1 MIKCAARDAFAALD
15 RKNEDINMCGI
26 IGFIGHDALSRI
38 LNGLEL
44 LEYRGYDSA
53 GLAVRGEA
61 ETVPEIHK
69 CQGRVKDLREISP
82 KEDHFT
88 CGIGHTRW
96 ATHGGVSDTNAHP
109 HRVGNV
115 TLVHNGIVENYKEL
129 SEEYEVEDELVSETD
144 TEVVAALLNTFY
156 KGDPNEAIRRTVK
169 KLKGTYALVVMFDD
183 IPDTIYAVRNVSPI
197 VVAKKDDLTILASD
211 PAALYQY
218 SKEFF
223 VLDEAC
229 ILKAEKGAVSVVD
242 FNGNEVE
249 PKMQVVDW
257 DASNTGKQGYPFYM
271 EKEINEQ
278 PEALKKILSTYVIDN
293 DIELGYDGAVDKALT
308 AFNRVC
314 IVACGTALH
323 AGMMGANLF
332 KKWLGIPVEV
342 EMASEFIYSD
352 TVLDKDTLFIAVS
365 QSGETID
372 TMEALKKAKNE
383 GACCLAILNVR
394 GSSISR
400 TADYTLYTDAG
411 PEIAVASTKAY
422 TTQMMI
428 FYLLTLRCASL
439 RGKITGEYLEHA
451 LENLRRV
458 PDAISQVI
466 AMKSEIR
473 RQAKEVIMASDLF
486 MIGRGMDYQV
496 LLEGALKL
504 KEISYIHSE
513 AYAAGELKHGP
524 IALITEG
531 TPVIAAATQTKLISK
546 ELSNV
551 KEIKARGAN
560 VVLLTKEELKDDFAQ
575 SGEYHVIGL
584 PNLDDEYMPFP
595 EIAALQLYS
604 YYVSA
609 DKGLD
614 VDKPRNLAKV
624 VTVE

>member
-1 MIKCAARDAFAALD
+1 
-15 RKNEDINMCGI
+15 MCGI
-26 IGFIGHDALSRI
+26 IGFIGNDALNGI

-53 GLAVRGEA
+53 GFAIRRAGESL
-61 ETVPEIHK
+61 PEIHK

-82 KEDHFT
+82 KTGDYT

-109 HRVGNV
+109 HRVGKV

-129 SEEYEVEDELVSETD
+129 SEEYEVEDQLVSETD
-144 TEVVAALLNTFY
+144 TEVVAALLNKFY

-183 IPDTIYAVRNVSPI
+183 IPDTIYATRNVSPI
-197 VVAKKDDLTILASD
+197 VVAKNEELTILASD
-211 PAALYQY
+211 PAALYEY

-223 VLDEAC
+223 VLDEKC
-229 ILKAEKGAVSVVD
+229 ILKATKAQVSVVD
-242 FNGNEVE
+242 FNGQEVQ

-257 DASNTGKQGYPFYM
+257 DAGNTGKQGYAYYM

-278 PEALKKILSTYVIDN
+278 PEALKRILTNYLVDGSID
-293 DIELGYDGAVDKALT
+293 LGYEGAVDKMLT
-308 AFNRVC
+308 SFNRVC

-323 AGMMGANLF
+323 AGMMGAHLF
-332 KKWLGIPVEV
+332 RKWLGIPVET

-352 TVLDKDTLFIAVS
+352 TVLDRDTLFIAVS

-372 TMEALKKAKNE
+372 TMEALKKAKKE
-383 GACCLAILNVR
+383 GAACLAVLNVR

-400 TADYTLYTDAG
+400 IADYTLYTDAG

-422 TTQMMI
+422 TTQLMI
-428 FYLLTLRCASL
+428 FYLLVLRCASL
-439 RGKITGEYLEHA
+439 RGRMTEADLEHA

-458 PDAISQVI
+458 PDAITQVI
-466 AMKSEIR
+466 AIKDDIH

-486 MIGRGMDYQV
+486 MIGRGMDYLV

-524 IALITEG
+524 IALITDG

-560 VVLLTKEELKDDFAQ
+560 VVLLTKEELKADFAQ
-575 SGEYHVIGL
+575 SDEYHVIGL
-584 PNLDDEYMPFP
+584 PNLDDEYMSFP
-595 EIAALQLYS
+595 EIVALQLYS

>member
-1 MIKCAARDAFAALD
+1 
-15 RKNEDINMCGI
+15 MCGI
-26 IGFIGHDALSRI
+26 IGFIGNDALNGI

-53 GLAVRGEA
+53 GFAIRRAGESL
-61 ETVPEIHK
+61 PEIHK

-82 KEDHFT
+82 KTGDYT

-109 HRVGNV
+109 HRVGKV

-129 SEEYEVEDELVSETD
+129 SEEYEVEDQLVSETD
-144 TEVVAALLNTFY
+144 TEVVAALLNKFY

-183 IPDTIYAVRNVSPI
+183 IPDTIYATRNVSPI
-197 VVAKKDDLTILASD
+197 VVAKNEELTILASD
-211 PAALYQY
+211 PAALYEY

-223 VLDEAC
+223 VLDEKC
-229 ILKAEKGAVSVVD
+229 ILKATKAQVSVVD
-242 FNGNEVE
+242 FNGQEVQ

-257 DASNTGKQGYPFYM
+257 DAGNTGKQGYAYYM

-278 PEALKKILSTYVIDN
+278 PEALKRILTNYLVDGSID
-293 DIELGYDGAVDKALT
+293 LGYEGAVDKMLT
-308 AFNRVC
+308 SFNRVC

-323 AGMMGANLF
+323 AGMMGAHLF
-332 KKWLGIPVEV
+332 RKWLGIPVET

-372 TMEALKKAKNE
+372 TMEALKKAKKE
-383 GACCLAILNVR
+383 GAACLAVLNVR

-400 TADYTLYTDAG
+400 IADYTLYTDAG

-422 TTQMMI
+422 TTQLMI
-428 FYLLTLRCASL
+428 FYLLILRCASL
-439 RGKITGEYLEHA
+439 RGRMTEADLEHA
-451 LENLRRV
+451 LENIRRV
-458 PDAISQVI
+458 PDAITQVI
-466 AMKSEIR
+466 AIKDDIH

-486 MIGRGMDYQV
+486 MIGRGMDYLV

-524 IALITEG
+524 IALITDG

-560 VVLLTKEELKDDFAQ
+560 VVLLTKEELKADFAQ
-575 SGEYHVIGL
+575 SDEYHVIGL
-584 PNLDDEYMPFP
+584 PNLDDEYMSFP
-595 EIAALQLYS
+595 EIVALQLYS

>member
-1 MIKCAARDAFAALD
+1 
-15 RKNEDINMCGI
+15 MCGI
-26 IGFIGHDALSRI
+26 IGFIGNDALNGI

-53 GLAVRGEA
+53 GFAIRRAGESL
-61 ETVPEIHK
+61 PEIHK

-82 KEDHFT
+82 KTGDYT

-109 HRVGNV
+109 HRVGKV

-129 SEEYEVEDELVSETD
+129 SEEYEVEDQLVSETD
-144 TEVVAALLNTFY
+144 TEVVAALLNKFY

-183 IPDTIYAVRNVSPI
+183 IPDTIYATRNVSPI
-197 VVAKKDDLTILASD
+197 VVAKNEELTILASD
-211 PAALYQY
+211 PAALYEY

-223 VLDEAC
+223 VLDEKC
-229 ILKAEKGAVSVVD
+229 ILKATKAQVSVVD
-242 FNGNEVE
+242 FNGQEVQ

-257 DASNTGKQGYPFYM
+257 DAGNTGKQGYAYYM

-278 PEALKKILSTYVIDN
+278 PEALKRILTNYLVDGSID
-293 DIELGYDGAVDKALT
+293 LGYEGAVDKMLT
-308 AFNRVC
+308 SFNRVC

-323 AGMMGANLF
+323 AGMMGAHLF
-332 KKWLGIPVEV
+332 RKWMGIPVET

-372 TMEALKKAKNE
+372 TMEALKKAKKE
-383 GACCLAILNVR
+383 GAACLAVLNVR

-400 TADYTLYTDAG
+400 IADYTLYTDAG

-422 TTQMMI
+422 TTQLMI
-428 FYLLTLRCASL
+428 FYLLVLRCASL
-439 RGKITGEYLEHA
+439 RGRMTEADLEHA

-458 PDAISQVI
+458 PDAITQVI
-466 AMKSEIR
+466 AVKDDIH

-486 MIGRGMDYQV
+486 MIGRGMDYLV

-524 IALITEG
+524 IALITDG

-560 VVLLTKEELKDDFAQ
+560 VVLLTKEELKADFAQ
-575 SGEYHVIGL
+575 SDEYHVIGL
-584 PNLDDEYMPFP
+584 PNLDDEYMSFP
-595 EIAALQLYS
+595 EIVALQLYS

>member
-1 MIKCAARDAFAALD
+1 
-15 RKNEDINMCGI
+15 MCGI
-26 IGFIGHDALSRI
+26 IGFIGNDALNGI

-53 GLAVRGEA
+53 GIAIRRAGESL
-61 ETVPEIHK
+61 PEIHK

-82 KEDHFT
+82 KTGDYT

-109 HRVGNV
+109 HRVGKV

-129 SEEYEVEDELVSETD
+129 SEEYEVEDQLVSETD
-144 TEVVAALLNTFY
+144 TEVVAALLNKFY

-183 IPDTIYAVRNVSPI
+183 IPDTIYATRNVSPI
-197 VVAKKDDLTILASD
+197 VVAKNEELTILASD
-211 PAALYQY
+211 PAALYEY

-223 VLDEAC
+223 VLDEKC
-229 ILKAEKGAVSVVD
+229 ILKATKAQVSVVD
-242 FNGNEVE
+242 FNGQEVQ

-257 DASNTGKQGYPFYM
+257 DAGNTGKQGYAYYM

-278 PEALKKILSTYVIDN
+278 PEALKRILTNYLVDGSID
-293 DIELGYDGAVDKALT
+293 LGYEGAVDKMLT
-308 AFNRVC
+308 SFNRVC

-323 AGMMGANLF
+323 AGMMGAHLF
-332 KKWLGIPVEV
+332 RKWLGIPVET

-372 TMEALKKAKNE
+372 TMEALKKAKKE
-383 GACCLAILNVR
+383 GAACLAVLNVR

-400 TADYTLYTDAG
+400 IADYTLYTDAG

-422 TTQMMI
+422 TTQLMI
-428 FYLLTLRCASL
+428 FYLLVLRCASL
-439 RGKITGEYLEHA
+439 RGRMTEADLEHA

-458 PDAISQVI
+458 PDAITQVI
-466 AMKSEIR
+466 AIKDDIH

-486 MIGRGMDYQV
+486 MIGRGMDYLV

-524 IALITEG
+524 IALITDG

-560 VVLLTKEELKDDFAQ
+560 VVLLTKEELKADFAQ
-575 SGEYHVIGL
+575 SDEYHVIGL
-584 PNLDDEYMPFP
+584 PNLDDEYMSFP
-595 EIAALQLYS
+595 EIVALQLYS

>member
-1 MIKCAARDAFAALD
+1 
-15 RKNEDINMCGI
+15 MCGI
-26 IGFIGHDALSRI
+26 IGFIGNDALNGI

-53 GLAVRGEA
+53 GFAIRRAGESL
-61 ETVPEIHK
+61 PEIHK

-82 KEDHFT
+82 KTGDYT

-109 HRVGNV
+109 HRVGKV

-129 SEEYEVEDELVSETD
+129 SEEYEVEDQLVSETD
-144 TEVVAALLNTFY
+144 TEVVAALLNKFY

-183 IPDTIYAVRNVSPI
+183 IPDTIYATRNVSPI
-197 VVAKKDDLTILASD
+197 VVAKNEELTILASD
-211 PAALYQY
+211 PAALYEY

-223 VLDEAC
+223 VLDEKC
-229 ILKAEKGAVSVVD
+229 ILKATKAQVSVVD
-242 FNGNEVE
+242 FNGQEVQ

-257 DASNTGKQGYPFYM
+257 DAGNTGKQGYAYYM

-278 PEALKKILSTYVIDN
+278 PEALKRILTNYLVDGSID
-293 DIELGYDGAVDKALT
+293 LGYEGAVDKMLT
-308 AFNRVC
+308 SFNRVC

-323 AGMMGANLF
+323 AGMMGAHLF
-332 KKWLGIPVEV
+332 RKWPGILVET

-372 TMEALKKAKNE
+372 TMEALKKAKKE
-383 GACCLAILNVR
+383 GAACLAVLNVR

-400 TADYTLYTDAG
+400 IADYTLYTDAG

-422 TTQMMI
+422 TTQLMI
-428 FYLLTLRCASL
+428 FYLLVLRCASL
-439 RGKITGEYLEHA
+439 RGRMTEADLEHA

-458 PDAISQVI
+458 PDAITQVI
-466 AMKSEIR
+466 AIKDDIH

-486 MIGRGMDYQV
+486 MIGRGMDYLV

-524 IALITEG
+524 IALITDG

-560 VVLLTKEELKDDFAQ
+560 VVLLTKEELKADFAQ
-575 SGEYHVIGL
+575 SDEYHVIGL
-584 PNLDDEYMPFP
+584 PNLDDEYMSFP
-595 EIAALQLYS
+595 EIVALQLYS

>member
-1 MIKCAARDAFAALD
+1 
-15 RKNEDINMCGI
+15 MCGI
-26 IGFIGHDALSRI
+26 IGFIGNDALNGI

-53 GLAVRGEA
+53 GFAIRRAGESL
-61 ETVPEIHK
+61 PEVHK

-82 KEDHFT
+82 KTGDYT

-109 HRVGNV
+109 HRVGKV

-129 SEEYEVEDELVSETD
+129 SEEYEVEDQLVSETD
-144 TEVVAALLNTFY
+144 TEVVAALLNKFY

-183 IPDTIYAVRNVSPI
+183 IPDTIYATRNVSPI
-197 VVAKKDDLTILASD
+197 VVAKNEELTILASD
-211 PAALYQY
+211 PAALYEY

-223 VLDEAC
+223 VLDEKC
-229 ILKAEKGAVSVVD
+229 ILKATKAQVSVVD
-242 FNGNEVE
+242 FNGQEVQ

-257 DASNTGKQGYPFYM
+257 DAGNTGKQGYAYYM

-278 PEALKKILSTYVIDN
+278 PEALKRILTNYLVDGSID
-293 DIELGYDGAVDKALT
+293 LGYEGAVDKMLT
-308 AFNRVC
+308 SFNRVC

-323 AGMMGANLF
+323 AGMMGAHLF
-332 KKWLGIPVEV
+332 RKWLGIPVET

-372 TMEALKKAKNE
+372 TMEALKKAKKE
-383 GACCLAILNVR
+383 GAACLAVLNVR

-400 TADYTLYTDAG
+400 IADYTLYTDAG

-422 TTQMMI
+422 TTQLMI
-428 FYLLTLRCASL
+428 FYLLVLRCASL
-439 RGKITGEYLEHA
+439 RGRMTEADLEHA

-458 PDAISQVI
+458 PDAITQVI
-466 AMKSEIR
+466 AIKDDIH

-486 MIGRGMDYQV
+486 MIGRGMDYLV

-524 IALITEG
+524 IALITDG

-560 VVLLTKEELKDDFAQ
+560 VVLLTKEELKADFAQ
-575 SGEYHVIGL
+575 SDEYHVIGL
-584 PNLDDEYMPFP
+584 PNLDDEYMSFP
-595 EIAALQLYS
+595 EIVALQLYS

>member
-1 MIKCAARDAFAALD
+1 
-15 RKNEDINMCGI
+15 MCGI
-26 IGFIGHDALSRI
+26 IGFIGNDALNGI

-53 GLAVRGEA
+53 GFAIRRAGESL
-61 ETVPEIHK
+61 PEIHK

-82 KEDHFT
+82 KTGDYT

-109 HRVGNV
+109 HRVGKV

-129 SEEYEVEDELVSETD
+129 SEEYEVEDQLVSETD
-144 TEVVAALLNTFY
+144 TEVVAALLNKFY

-183 IPDTIYAVRNVSPI
+183 IPDTIYATRNVSPI
-197 VVAKKDDLTILASD
+197 VVAKNEELTILASD
-211 PAALYQY
+211 PAALYEY

-223 VLDEAC
+223 VLDEKC
-229 ILKAEKGAVSVVD
+229 ILKATKAQVSVVD
-242 FNGNEVE
+242 FNGQEVQ

-257 DASNTGKQGYPFYM
+257 DAGNTGKQGYAYYM

-278 PEALKKILSTYVIDN
+278 PEALKRILTNYLVDGSID
-293 DIELGYDGAVDKALT
+293 LGYEGAVDKMLT
-308 AFNRVC
+308 SFNRVC

-323 AGMMGANLF
+323 AGMMGAHLF
-332 KKWLGIPVEV
+332 RKWLGIPVET

-372 TMEALKKAKNE
+372 TMEALKKAKKE
-383 GACCLAILNVR
+383 GAACLAVLNVR

-400 TADYTLYTDAG
+400 IADYTLYTDAG

-422 TTQMMI
+422 TTQLMI
-428 FYLLTLRCASL
+428 FYLLVLRCASL
-439 RGKITGEYLEHA
+439 QGRMTEADLEHA

-458 PDAISQVI
+458 PDAITQVI
-466 AMKSEIR
+466 AIKDDIH

-486 MIGRGMDYQV
+486 MIGRGMDYLV

-524 IALITEG
+524 IALITDG

-560 VVLLTKEELKDDFAQ
+560 VVLLTKEELKADFAQ

-584 PNLDDEYMPFP
+584 PNLDDEYMSFP
-595 EIAALQLYS
+595 EIVALQLYS

>member
-1 MIKCAARDAFAALD
+1 
-15 RKNEDINMCGI
+15 MCGI
-26 IGFIGHDALSRI
+26 IGFIGNDALNGI

-53 GLAVRGEA
+53 GFAIRRAGESL
-61 ETVPEIHK
+61 PEIHK

-82 KEDHFT
+82 KTGDYT

-109 HRVGNV
+109 HRVGKV

-129 SEEYEVEDELVSETD
+129 SEEYEVEDQLVSETD
-144 TEVVAALLNTFY
+144 TEVGAALLNKFY

-183 IPDTIYAVRNVSPI
+183 IPDTIYATRNVSPI
-197 VVAKKDDLTILASD
+197 VVAKNEELTILASD
-211 PAALYQY
+211 PAALYEY

-223 VLDEAC
+223 VLDEKC
-229 ILKAEKGAVSVVD
+229 ILKATKAQVSVVD
-242 FNGNEVE
+242 FNGQEVQ

-257 DASNTGKQGYPFYM
+257 DAGNTGKQGYAYYM

-278 PEALKKILSTYVIDN
+278 PEALKRILTNYLVDGSID
-293 DIELGYDGAVDKALT
+293 LGYEGAVDKMLT
-308 AFNRVC
+308 SFNRVC

-323 AGMMGANLF
+323 AGMMGAHLF
-332 KKWLGIPVEV
+332 RKWLGIPVET

-372 TMEALKKAKNE
+372 TMEALKKAKKE
-383 GACCLAILNVR
+383 GAACLAVLNVR

-400 TADYTLYTDAG
+400 IADYTLYTDAG

-422 TTQMMI
+422 TTQLMI
-428 FYLLTLRCASL
+428 FYLLVLRCASL
-439 RGKITGEYLEHA
+439 RGRMTEADLEHA

-458 PDAISQVI
+458 PDAITQVI
-466 AMKSEIR
+466 AIKDDIH

-486 MIGRGMDYQV
+486 MIGRGMDYLV

-524 IALITEG
+524 IALITDG

-560 VVLLTKEELKDDFAQ
+560 VVLLTKEELKADFAQ
-575 SGEYHVIGL
+575 SDEYHVIGL
-584 PNLDDEYMPFP
+584 PNLDDEYMSFP
-595 EIAALQLYS
+595 EIVALQLYS

>member
-1 MIKCAARDAFAALD
+1 
-15 RKNEDINMCGI
+15 MCGI
-26 IGFIGHDALSRI
+26 IGFIGNDALNGI

-53 GLAVRGEA
+53 GFAIRRAGESL
-61 ETVPEIHK
+61 PEIHK

-82 KEDHFT
+82 KTGDYT

-109 HRVGNV
+109 HRVGKV

-129 SEEYEVEDELVSETD
+129 SEEYEVEDQLVSETD
-144 TEVVAALLNTFY
+144 TEVVAALLNKFY

-183 IPDTIYAVRNVSPI
+183 IPDTIYATRNVSPI
-197 VVAKKDDLTILASD
+197 VVAKNEELTILASD
-211 PAALYQY
+211 PAALYEY

-223 VLDEAC
+223 VLDEKC
-229 ILKAEKGAVSVVD
+229 ILKATKAQVSVVD
-242 FNGNEVE
+242 FNGQEVQ

-257 DASNTGKQGYPFYM
+257 DAGNTGKQDYAYYM

-278 PEALKKILSTYVIDN
+278 PEALKRILTNYLVDGSID
-293 DIELGYDGAVDKALT
+293 LGYEGAVDKMLT
-308 AFNRVC
+308 SFNRVC

-323 AGMMGANLF
+323 AGMMGAHLF
-332 KKWLGIPVEV
+332 RKWLGIPVET

-372 TMEALKKAKNE
+372 TMEALKKAKKE
-383 GACCLAILNVR
+383 GAACLAVLNVR

-400 TADYTLYTDAG
+400 IADYTLYTDAG

-422 TTQMMI
+422 TTQLMI
-428 FYLLTLRCASL
+428 FYLLVLRCASL
-439 RGKITGEYLEHA
+439 RGRMTEADLEHA

-458 PDAISQVI
+458 PDAITQVI
-466 AMKSEIR
+466 AIKDDIH

-486 MIGRGMDYQV
+486 MIGRGMDYLV

-524 IALITEG
+524 IALITDG

-560 VVLLTKEELKDDFAQ
+560 VVLLTKEELKADFAQ
-575 SGEYHVIGL
+575 SDEYHVIGL
-584 PNLDDEYMPFP
+584 PNLDDEYMSFP
-595 EIAALQLYS
+595 EIVALQLYS

>member
-1 MIKCAARDAFAALD
+1 
-15 RKNEDINMCGI
+15 MCGI
-26 IGFIGHDALSRI
+26 IGFIGNDALNGI

-53 GLAVRGEA
+53 GFAIRRAGESL
-61 ETVPEIHK
+61 PEIHK

-82 KEDHFT
+82 KTGDYT

-109 HRVGNV
+109 HRVGKV

-129 SEEYEVEDELVSETD
+129 SEEYEVEDQLVSETD
-144 TEVVAALLNTFY
+144 TEVVAALLNKFY

-183 IPDTIYAVRNVSPI
+183 IPDTIYATRNVSPI
-197 VVAKKDDLTILASD
+197 VVAKNEELTILASD
-211 PAALYQY
+211 PAALYEY

-223 VLDEAC
+223 VLDEKC
-229 ILKAEKGAVSVVD
+229 ILKATKAQVSVVD
-242 FNGNEVE
+242 FNGQEVQ

-257 DASNTGKQGYPFYM
+257 DAGNTGKQGYAYYM

-278 PEALKKILSTYVIDN
+278 PEALKRILTNYLVDGSID
-293 DIELGYDGAVDKALT
+293 LGYEGAVDKMLT
-308 AFNRVC
+308 SFNRVC

-323 AGMMGANLF
+323 AGMMGAHLF
-332 KKWLGIPVEV
+332 RKWLGIPVET

-372 TMEALKKAKNE
+372 TMEALKKAKKE
-383 GACCLAILNVR
+383 GAACLAVLNVR

-400 TADYTLYTDAG
+400 IADYTLYTDAG

-422 TTQMMI
+422 TTQLMI
-428 FYLLTLRCASL
+428 FYLLVLRCASL
-439 RGKITGEYLEHA
+439 RGRMTEADLEHA
-451 LENLRRV
+451 LEDLRRV
-458 PDAISQVI
+458 PDAITQVI
-466 AMKSEIR
+466 AIKDDIH

-486 MIGRGMDYQV
+486 MIGRGMDYLV

-524 IALITEG
+524 IALITDG

-560 VVLLTKEELKDDFAQ
+560 VVLLTKEELKADFAQ
-575 SGEYHVIGL
+575 SDEYHVIGL
-584 PNLDDEYMPFP
+584 PNLDDEYMSFP
-595 EIAALQLYS
+595 EIVALQLYS

>member
-1 MIKCAARDAFAALD
+1 
-15 RKNEDINMCGI
+15 MCGI
-26 IGFIGHDALSRI
+26 IGFIGNDALNGI

-53 GLAVRGEA
+53 GFAIRRAGESQ
-61 ETVPEIHK
+61 PEIHK

-82 KEDHFT
+82 KTGDYT

-109 HRVGNV
+109 HRVGKV

-129 SEEYEVEDELVSETD
+129 SEEYEVEDQLVSETD
-144 TEVVAALLNTFY
+144 TEVVAALLNKFY

-183 IPDTIYAVRNVSPI
+183 IPDTIYATRNVSPI
-197 VVAKKDDLTILASD
+197 VVAKNEELTILASD
-211 PAALYQY
+211 PAALYEY

-223 VLDEAC
+223 VLDEKC
-229 ILKAEKGAVSVVD
+229 ILKATKAQVSVVD
-242 FNGNEVE
+242 FNGQEVQ

-257 DASNTGKQGYPFYM
+257 DAGNTGKQGYAYYM

-278 PEALKKILSTYVIDN
+278 PEALKRILTNYLVDGSID
-293 DIELGYDGAVDKALT
+293 LGYEGAVDKMMT
-308 AFNRVC
+308 SFNRVC

-323 AGMMGANLF
+323 AGMMGAHLF
-332 KKWLGIPVEV
+332 RKWLGIPVET

-352 TVLDKDTLFIAVS
+352 TILDKDTLFIAVS

-372 TMEALKKAKNE
+372 TMEALKKAKKE
-383 GACCLAILNVR
+383 GAACLAVLNVR

-400 TADYTLYTDAG
+400 IADYTLYTDAG

-422 TTQMMI
+422 TTQLMI
-428 FYLLTLRCASL
+428 FYLLVLRCASL
-439 RGKITGEYLEHA
+439 RGRMTEADLEHA

-458 PDAISQVI
+458 PDAITQVI
-466 AMKSEIR
+466 AIKDDIH

-486 MIGRGMDYQV
+486 MIGRGMDYLV

-524 IALITEG
+524 IALITDG

-560 VVLLTKEELKDDFAQ
+560 VVLLTKEELKADFAQ
-575 SGEYHVIGL
+575 SDEYHVIGL
-584 PNLDDEYMPFP
+584 PNLDDEYMSFP
-595 EIAALQLYS
+595 EIVALQLYS

>member
-1 MIKCAARDAFAALD
+1 
-15 RKNEDINMCGI
+15 MCGI
-26 IGFIGHDALSRI
+26 IGFIGNDALNGI

-53 GLAVRGEA
+53 GFAIRRAGESQ
-61 ETVPEIHK
+61 PEIHK

-82 KEDHFT
+82 KTGDYT

-109 HRVGNV
+109 HRVGKV

-129 SEEYEVEDELVSETD
+129 SEEYEVEDQLVSETD
-144 TEVVAALLNTFY
+144 TEVVAALLNKFY

-183 IPDTIYAVRNVSPI
+183 IPDTIYATRNVSPI
-197 VVAKKDDLTILASD
+197 VVAKNEELTILASD
-211 PAALYQY
+211 PAALYEY
-218 SKEFF
+218 SKEFS
-223 VLDEAC
+223 VLDEKC
-229 ILKAEKGAVSVVD
+229 ILKATKAQVSVVD
-242 FNGNEVE
+242 FNGQEVQ

-257 DASNTGKQGYPFYM
+257 DAGNTGKQGYAYYM

-278 PEALKKILSTYVIDN
+278 PEALKRILTNYLVDGSID
-293 DIELGYDGAVDKALT
+293 LGYEGAVDKMLT
-308 AFNRVC
+308 SFNRVC

-323 AGMMGANLF
+323 AGMMGAHLF
-332 KKWLGIPVEV
+332 RKWLGIPVET

-352 TVLDKDTLFIAVS
+352 TVLEKDTLFIAVS

-372 TMEALKKAKNE
+372 TMEALKKAKKE
-383 GACCLAILNVR
+383 GAACLAVLNVR

-400 TADYTLYTDAG
+400 IADYTLYTDAG

-422 TTQMMI
+422 TTQLMI
-428 FYLLTLRCASL
+428 FYLLVLRCASL
-439 RGKITGEYLEHA
+439 RGRMTEADLEHA

-458 PDAISQVI
+458 PDAITQVI
-466 AMKSEIR
+466 AIKDDIH

-486 MIGRGMDYQV
+486 MIGRGMDYLV

-524 IALITEG
+524 IALITDG

-560 VVLLTKEELKDDFAQ
+560 VVLLTKEELKADFAQ
-575 SGEYHVIGL
+575 SDEYHVIGL
-584 PNLDDEYMPFP
+584 PNLDDEYMSFP
-595 EIAALQLYS
+595 EIVALQLYS

>member
-1 MIKCAARDAFAALD
+1 
-15 RKNEDINMCGI
+15 MCGI
-26 IGFIGHDALSRI
+26 IGFIGNDALNGI

-53 GLAVRGEA
+53 GFAIRRAGESQ
-61 ETVPEIHK
+61 PEIHK

-82 KEDHFT
+82 KTGDYT

-109 HRVGNV
+109 HRVGKV

-129 SEEYEVEDELVSETD
+129 SEEYEVEDQLVSETD
-144 TEVVAALLNTFY
+144 TEVVAALLNKFY

-183 IPDTIYAVRNVSPI
+183 IPDTIYATRNVSPI
-197 VVAKKDDLTILASD
+197 VVAKNEELTILASD
-211 PAALYQY
+211 PAALYEY

-223 VLDEAC
+223 VLDEKC
-229 ILKAEKGAVSVVD
+229 ILKATKAQVSVVD
-242 FNGNEVE
+242 FNGQEVQ

-257 DASNTGKQGYPFYM
+257 DAGNTGKQGYAYYM

-278 PEALKKILSTYVIDN
+278 PEALKRILTNYLVDGSID
-293 DIELGYDGAVDKALT
+293 LGYEGAVDKMLT
-308 AFNRVC
+308 SFNRVC

-323 AGMMGANLF
+323 AGMMGVHLF
-332 KKWLGIPVEV
+332 RKWLGIPVET

-372 TMEALKKAKNE
+372 TMEALKKAKKE
-383 GACCLAILNVR
+383 GAACLAVLNVR

-400 TADYTLYTDAG
+400 IADYTLYTDAG

-422 TTQMMI
+422 TTQLMI
-428 FYLLTLRCASL
+428 FYLLVLRCASL
-439 RGKITGEYLEHA
+439 RGRMTEADLEHA

-458 PDAISQVI
+458 PDAITQVI
-466 AMKSEIR
+466 AIKDDIH

-486 MIGRGMDYQV
+486 MIGRGMDYLV

-524 IALITEG
+524 IALITDG

-546 ELSNV
+546 ELSNI

-560 VVLLTKEELKDDFAQ
+560 VVLLTKEELKADFAQ
-575 SGEYHVIGL
+575 SDEYHVIGL
-584 PNLDDEYMPFP
+584 PNLDDEYMSFP
-595 EIAALQLYS
+595 EIVALQLYS

>member
-1 MIKCAARDAFAALD
+1 
-15 RKNEDINMCGI
+15 MCGI
-26 IGFIGHDALSRI
+26 IGFIGNDALNGI

-53 GLAVRGEA
+53 GFAIRRAGESQ
-61 ETVPEIHK
+61 PEIHK

-82 KEDHFT
+82 KTGDYT

-109 HRVGNV
+109 HRVGKV

-129 SEEYEVEDELVSETD
+129 SEEYEVEDQLVSETD
-144 TEVVAALLNTFY
+144 TEVVAALLNKFY

-183 IPDTIYAVRNVSPI
+183 IPDTIYATRNVSPI
-197 VVAKKDDLTILASD
+197 VVAKNEELTILASD
-211 PAALYQY
+211 PAALYEY

-223 VLDEAC
+223 VLDEKC
-229 ILKAEKGAVSVVD
+229 ILKATKAQVSVVD
-242 FNGNEVE
+242 FNGQEVQ

-257 DASNTGKQGYPFYM
+257 DAGNTGKQGYAYYM

-278 PEALKKILSTYVIDN
+278 PEALKRILTNYLVDGSID
-293 DIELGYDGAVDKALT
+293 LGYEGAVDKMLT
-308 AFNRVC
+308 SFNRVC

-323 AGMMGANLF
+323 AGMMGAHLF
-332 KKWLGIPVEV
+332 RKWLGIPVET

-372 TMEALKKAKNE
+372 TMEALKKAKKE
-383 GACCLAILNVR
+383 GAACLAVLNVR

-400 TADYTLYTDAG
+400 IADYTLYTDAG

-422 TTQMMI
+422 TTQLMI
-428 FYLLTLRCASL
+428 IYLLVLRCASL
-439 RGKITGEYLEHA
+439 RGRMTEADLEHA

-458 PDAISQVI
+458 PDAITQVI
-466 AMKSEIR
+466 AIKDDIH

-486 MIGRGMDYQV
+486 MIGRGMDYLV

-524 IALITEG
+524 IALITDG

-560 VVLLTKEELKDDFAQ
+560 VVLLTKEELKADFAQ
-575 SGEYHVIGL
+575 SDEYHVIGL
-584 PNLDDEYMPFP
+584 PNLDDEYMSFP
-595 EIAALQLYS
+595 EIVALQLYS

>member
-1 MIKCAARDAFAALD
+1 
-15 RKNEDINMCGI
+15 MCGI
-26 IGFIGHDALSRI
+26 IGFIGNDALNGI

-53 GLAVRGEA
+53 GFAIRRAGESQ
-61 ETVPEIHK
+61 PEIHK

-82 KEDHFT
+82 KTGDYT

-109 HRVGNV
+109 HRVGKV

-129 SEEYEVEDELVSETD
+129 SEEYEVEDQLVSETD
-144 TEVVAALLNTFY
+144 TEVVAALLNKFY

-183 IPDTIYAVRNVSPI
+183 IPDTIYATRNVSPI
-197 VVAKKDDLTILASD
+197 VVAKNEELTILASD
-211 PAALYQY
+211 PAALYEY

-223 VLDEAC
+223 VLDEKC
-229 ILKAEKGAVSVVD
+229 ILKATKAQVSVVD
-242 FNGNEVE
+242 FNGQEVQ

-257 DASNTGKQGYPFYM
+257 DAGNTGKQGYAYYM

-278 PEALKKILSTYVIDN
+278 PEALKRILTNYLVDGSID
-293 DIELGYDGAVDKALT
+293 LGYEGAVDKMLT
-308 AFNRVC
+308 SFNRVC

-323 AGMMGANLF
+323 AGMMGAHLF
-332 KKWLGIPVEV
+332 RKWLGIPVET

-372 TMEALKKAKNE
+372 TMEALKKAKKE
-383 GACCLAILNVR
+383 GAACLAVLNVR

-400 TADYTLYTDAG
+400 IADYTLYTDAG

-422 TTQMMI
+422 TTQLMI
-428 FYLLTLRCASL
+428 FYLLVLRCASL
-439 RGKITGEYLEHA
+439 RGRMTEADLEHA

-458 PDAISQVI
+458 PDAITQII
-466 AMKSEIR
+466 AIKDDIH

-486 MIGRGMDYQV
+486 MIGRGMDYLV

-524 IALITEG
+524 IALITDG

-560 VVLLTKEELKDDFAQ
+560 VVLLTKEELKADFAQ
-575 SGEYHVIGL
+575 SDEYHVIGL
-584 PNLDDEYMPFP
+584 PNLDDEYMSFP
-595 EIAALQLYS
+595 EIVALQLYS

>member
-1 MIKCAARDAFAALD
+1 
-15 RKNEDINMCGI
+15 MCGI
-26 IGFIGHDALSRI
+26 IGFIGNDALNGI

-53 GLAVRGEA
+53 GFAIRRAGESQ
-61 ETVPEIHK
+61 PEIHK

-82 KEDHFT
+82 KTGDYT

-109 HRVGNV
+109 HRVGKV

-129 SEEYEVEDELVSETD
+129 SEEYEVEDQLVSETD
-144 TEVVAALLNTFY
+144 TEVVAALLNKFY

-183 IPDTIYAVRNVSPI
+183 IPDTIYATRNVSPI
-197 VVAKKDDLTILASD
+197 VVAKNEKLTILASD
-211 PAALYQY
+211 PAALYEY

-223 VLDEAC
+223 VLDEKC
-229 ILKAEKGAVSVVD
+229 ILKATKAQVSVVD
-242 FNGNEVE
+242 FNGQEVQ

-257 DASNTGKQGYPFYM
+257 DAGNTGKQGYAYYM

-278 PEALKKILSTYVIDN
+278 PEALKRILTNYLVDGSID
-293 DIELGYDGAVDKALT
+293 LGYEGAVDKMLT
-308 AFNRVC
+308 SFNRVC

-323 AGMMGANLF
+323 AGMMGAHLF
-332 KKWLGIPVEV
+332 RKWLGIPVET

-372 TMEALKKAKNE
+372 TMEALKKAKKE
-383 GACCLAILNVR
+383 GAACLAVLNVR

-400 TADYTLYTDAG
+400 IADYTLYTDAG

-422 TTQMMI
+422 TTQLMI
-428 FYLLTLRCASL
+428 FYLLVLRCASL
-439 RGKITGEYLEHA
+439 RGRMTEADLEHA

-458 PDAISQVI
+458 PDAITQVI
-466 AMKSEIR
+466 AIKDDIH
-473 RQAKEVIMASDLF
+473 RQAKEVIMASDFF
-486 MIGRGMDYQV
+486 MIGRGMDYLV

-524 IALITEG
+524 IALITDG

-560 VVLLTKEELKDDFAQ
+560 VVLLTKEELKADFAQ
-575 SGEYHVIGL
+575 SDEYHVIGL
-584 PNLDDEYMPFP
+584 PNLDDEYMSFP
-595 EIAALQLYS
+595 EIVALQLYS

>member
-1 MIKCAARDAFAALD
+1 
-15 RKNEDINMCGI
+15 MCGI
-26 IGFIGHDALSRI
+26 IGFIGNDALNGI

-53 GLAVRGEA
+53 GFAIRRAGESQ
-61 ETVPEIHK
+61 PEIHK

-82 KEDHFT
+82 KTGDYT

-109 HRVGNV
+109 HRVGKV

-129 SEEYEVEDELVSETD
+129 SEEYEVEDQLVSETD
-144 TEVVAALLNTFY
+144 TEVVAALLNKFY

-183 IPDTIYAVRNVSPI
+183 IPDTIYATRNVSPI
-197 VVAKKDDLTILASD
+197 VVAKNEELTILASD
-211 PAALYQY
+211 PAALYEY
-218 SKEFF
+218 SREFF
-223 VLDEAC
+223 VLDEKC
-229 ILKAEKGAVSVVD
+229 ILKATKAQVSVVD
-242 FNGNEVE
+242 FNGQEVQ

-257 DASNTGKQGYPFYM
+257 DAGNTGKQGYAYYM

-278 PEALKKILSTYVIDN
+278 PEALKRILTNYLVDGSID
-293 DIELGYDGAVDKALT
+293 LGYEGAVDKMLT
-308 AFNRVC
+308 SFNRVC

-323 AGMMGANLF
+323 AGMMGAHLF
-332 KKWLGIPVEV
+332 RKWLGIPVET

-372 TMEALKKAKNE
+372 TMEALKKAKKE
-383 GACCLAILNVR
+383 GAACLAVLNVR

-400 TADYTLYTDAG
+400 IADYTLYTDAG

-422 TTQMMI
+422 TTQLMI
-428 FYLLTLRCASL
+428 FYLLVLRCASL
-439 RGKITGEYLEHA
+439 RGRMTEADLEHA

-458 PDAISQVI
+458 PDAITQVI
-466 AMKSEIR
+466 AIKDDIH

-486 MIGRGMDYQV
+486 MIGRGMDYLV

-524 IALITEG
+524 IALITDG

-560 VVLLTKEELKDDFAQ
+560 VVLLTKEELKADFAQ
-575 SGEYHVIGL
+575 SDEYHVIGL
-584 PNLDDEYMPFP
+584 PNLDDEYMSFP
-595 EIAALQLYS
+595 EIVALQLYS

>member
-1 MIKCAARDAFAALD
+1 
-15 RKNEDINMCGI
+15 MCGI
-26 IGFIGHDALSRI
+26 IGFIGNDALNGI

-53 GLAVRGEA
+53 GFAIRRAGESQ
-61 ETVPEIHK
+61 PEIHK

-82 KEDHFT
+82 KTGDYT

-109 HRVGNV
+109 HRVGKV

-129 SEEYEVEDELVSETD
+129 SEEYEVEDQLVSETD
-144 TEVVAALLNTFY
+144 TEVVAALLNKFY

-183 IPDTIYAVRNVSPI
+183 IPDTIYATRNVSPI
-197 VVAKKDDLTILASD
+197 VVAKNEELTILASD
-211 PAALYQY
+211 PAALYEY

-223 VLDEAC
+223 VLDEKC
-229 ILKAEKGAVSVVD
+229 ILKATKAQVSVVD
-242 FNGNEVE
+242 FNGQEVQ

-257 DASNTGKQGYPFYM
+257 DAGNTGKQGYAYYM

-278 PEALKKILSTYVIDN
+278 PEALKRILTNYLVDGSID
-293 DIELGYDGAVDKALT
+293 LGYEGAVDKMLT
-308 AFNRVC
+308 SFNRVC

-323 AGMMGANLF
+323 AGMMGAHLF
-332 KKWLGIPVEV
+332 RKWLGIPVET

-372 TMEALKKAKNE
+372 TMEALKKAKKE
-383 GACCLAILNVR
+383 GAACLAVLNVR

-400 TADYTLYTDAG
+400 IADYTLYTDAG

-422 TTQMMI
+422 TTQLMI
-428 FYLLTLRCASL
+428 FYLLVLRCASL
-439 RGKITGEYLEHA
+439 RGRITEADLEHA

-458 PDAISQVI
+458 PDAITQVI
-466 AMKSEIR
+466 AIKDDIH

-486 MIGRGMDYQV
+486 MIGRGMDYLV

-524 IALITEG
+524 IALITDG

-560 VVLLTKEELKDDFAQ
+560 VVLLTKEELKADFAQ
-575 SGEYHVIGL
+575 SDEYHVIGL
-584 PNLDDEYMPFP
+584 PNLDDEYMSFP
-595 EIAALQLYS
+595 EIVALQLYS

>member
-1 MIKCAARDAFAALD
+1 
-15 RKNEDINMCGI
+15 MCGI
-26 IGFIGHDALSRI
+26 IGFIGNDALNGI

-53 GLAVRGEA
+53 GFAIRRAGESQ
-61 ETVPEIHK
+61 PEIHK

-82 KEDHFT
+82 KTGDYT

-109 HRVGNV
+109 HRVGKV

-129 SEEYEVEDELVSETD
+129 SEEYEVEDQLVSETD
-144 TEVVAALLNTFY
+144 TEVVAALLNKFY

-183 IPDTIYAVRNVSPI
+183 IPDTIYATRNVSPI
-197 VVAKKDDLTILASD
+197 VVAKNEELTILASD
-211 PAALYQY
+211 PAALYEY

-223 VLDEAC
+223 VLDEKC
-229 ILKAEKGAVSVVD
+229 ILKATKAQVSVVD
-242 FNGNEVE
+242 FNGQEVQ

-257 DASNTGKQGYPFYM
+257 DAGNTGKQGYAYYM

-278 PEALKKILSTYVIDN
+278 PEALKRILTNYLVDSSID
-293 DIELGYDGAVDKALT
+293 LGYEGAVDKMLT
-308 AFNRVC
+308 SFNRVC

-323 AGMMGANLF
+323 AGMMGAHLF
-332 KKWLGIPVEV
+332 RKWLGIPVET

-372 TMEALKKAKNE
+372 TMEALKKAKKE
-383 GACCLAILNVR
+383 GAACLAVLNVR

-400 TADYTLYTDAG
+400 IADYTLYTDAG

-422 TTQMMI
+422 TTQLMI
-428 FYLLTLRCASL
+428 FYLLVLRCASL
-439 RGKITGEYLEHA
+439 RGRMTEADLEHA

-458 PDAISQVI
+458 PDAITQVI
-466 AMKSEIR
+466 AIKDDIH

-486 MIGRGMDYQV
+486 MIGRGMDYLV

-524 IALITEG
+524 IALITDG

-560 VVLLTKEELKDDFAQ
+560 VVLLTKEELKADFAQ
-575 SGEYHVIGL
+575 SDEYHVIGL
-584 PNLDDEYMPFP
+584 PNLDDEYMSFP
-595 EIAALQLYS
+595 EIVALQLYS

>member
-1 MIKCAARDAFAALD
+1 
-15 RKNEDINMCGI
+15 MCGI
-26 IGFIGHDALSRI
+26 IGFIGNDALNGI

-53 GLAVRGEA
+53 GFAIRRAGESL
-61 ETVPEIHK
+61 PEIHK
-69 CQGRVKDLREISP
+69 CRGRVKDLREISP
-82 KEDHFT
+82 KTGDYT

-109 HRVGNV
+109 HRVGKV

-129 SEEYEVEDELVSETD
+129 SEEYEVEDQLVSETD
-144 TEVVAALLNTFY
+144 TEVVAALLNKFY

-183 IPDTIYAVRNVSPI
+183 IPDTIYATRNVSPI
-197 VVAKKDDLTILASD
+197 VVAKNEELTILASD
-211 PAALYQY
+211 PAALYEY

-223 VLDEAC
+223 VLDEKC
-229 ILKAEKGAVSVVD
+229 ILKATRAQVSVVD
-242 FNGNEVE
+242 FNGQEVQ

-257 DASNTGKQGYPFYM
+257 DAGNTGKQGYAYYM

-278 PEALKKILSTYVIDN
+278 PEALKRILTNYLVDGSID
-293 DIELGYDGAVDKALT
+293 LGYEGAVDKMLT
-308 AFNRVC
+308 SFNRVC

-323 AGMMGANLF
+323 AGMMGAHLF
-332 KKWLGIPVEV
+332 RKWLGIPVET

-372 TMEALKKAKNE
+372 TMEALKKAKKE
-383 GACCLAILNVR
+383 GAACLAVLNVR

-400 TADYTLYTDAG
+400 IADYTLYTDAG

-422 TTQMMI
+422 TTQLMI
-428 FYLLTLRCASL
+428 FYLLVLRCASL
-439 RGKITGEYLEHA
+439 RGRMTEADLEHA

-458 PDAISQVI
+458 PDAITQVI
-466 AMKSEIR
+466 AIKDDIH

-486 MIGRGMDYQV
+486 MIGRGMDYLV

-524 IALITEG
+524 IALITDG

-560 VVLLTKEELKDDFAQ
+560 VVLLTKEELKADFAQ

-584 PNLDDEYMPFP
+584 PNLDDEYMSFP
-595 EIAALQLYS
+595 EIVALQLYS

>member
-1 MIKCAARDAFAALD
+1 
-15 RKNEDINMCGI
+15 MCGI
-26 IGFIGHDALSRI
+26 IGFIGNDALNGI

-53 GLAVRGEA
+53 GFAIRRAGESQ
-61 ETVPEIHK
+61 PEIHK

-82 KEDHFT
+82 KTGDYT

-109 HRVGNV
+109 HRVGKV

-129 SEEYEVEDELVSETD
+129 SEEYEVEDQLVSETD
-144 TEVVAALLNTFY
+144 TEVVAALLNKFY

-169 KLKGTYALVVMFDD
+169 KLKGTYALVVLFDD
-183 IPDTIYAVRNVSPI
+183 IPDTIYATRNVSPI
-197 VVAKKDDLTILASD
+197 VVAKNEELTILASD
-211 PAALYQY
+211 PAALYEY

-223 VLDEAC
+223 VLDEKC
-229 ILKAEKGAVSVVD
+229 ILKATKAQVSVVD
-242 FNGNEVE
+242 FNGQEVQ

-257 DASNTGKQGYPFYM
+257 DAGNTGKQGYAYYM

-278 PEALKKILSTYVIDN
+278 PEALKRILTNYLVDGSID
-293 DIELGYDGAVDKALT
+293 LGYEGAVDKMLT
-308 AFNRVC
+308 SFNRVC

-323 AGMMGANLF
+323 AGMMGAHLF
-332 KKWLGIPVEV
+332 RKWLGIPVET

-372 TMEALKKAKNE
+372 TMEALKKAKKE
-383 GACCLAILNVR
+383 GAACLAVLNVR

-400 TADYTLYTDAG
+400 IADYTLYTDAG

-422 TTQMMI
+422 TTQLMI
-428 FYLLTLRCASL
+428 FYLLVLRCASL
-439 RGKITGEYLEHA
+439 RGRMTEADLEHA

-458 PDAISQVI
+458 PDAITQVI
-466 AMKSEIR
+466 AIKDDIH

-486 MIGRGMDYQV
+486 MIGRGMDYLV

-524 IALITEG
+524 IALITDG

-560 VVLLTKEELKDDFAQ
+560 VVLLTKEELKADFAQ
-575 SGEYHVIGL
+575 SDEYHVIGL
-584 PNLDDEYMPFP
+584 PNLDDEYMSFP
-595 EIAALQLYS
+595 EIVALQLYS

>member
-1 MIKCAARDAFAALD
+1 
-15 RKNEDINMCGI
+15 MCGI
-26 IGFIGHDALSRI
+26 IGFIGNDALNGI

-53 GLAVRGEA
+53 GFAIRRAGESL
-61 ETVPEIHK
+61 PEIHK

-82 KEDHFT
+82 KTGDYT

-109 HRVGNV
+109 HRVGKV

-129 SEEYEVEDELVSETD
+129 SEEYEVEDQLVSETD
-144 TEVVAALLNTFY
+144 TEVVAALLNKFY

-183 IPDTIYAVRNVSPI
+183 IPDTIYATRNVSPI
-197 VVAKKDDLTILASD
+197 VVAKNEELTILASD
-211 PAALYQY
+211 PAALYEY

-223 VLDEAC
+223 VLDEKC
-229 ILKAEKGAVSVVD
+229 ILKATKVQVSVVD
-242 FNGNEVE
+242 FNGQEVQ

-257 DASNTGKQGYPFYM
+257 DAGNTGKQGYAYYM

-278 PEALKKILSTYVIDN
+278 PEALKRILTNYLVDGSID
-293 DIELGYDGAVDKALT
+293 LGYEGAVDKMLT
-308 AFNRVC
+308 SFNRVC

-323 AGMMGANLF
+323 AGMMGAHLF
-332 KKWLGIPVEV
+332 RKWLGIPVET

-372 TMEALKKAKNE
+372 TMEALKKAKKE
-383 GACCLAILNVR
+383 GAACLAVLNVR

-400 TADYTLYTDAG
+400 IADYTLYTDAG

-422 TTQMMI
+422 TTQLMI
-428 FYLLTLRCASL
+428 FYLLVLRCASL
-439 RGKITGEYLEHA
+439 RGRMTEADLEHA

-458 PDAISQVI
+458 PDAITQVI
-466 AMKSEIR
+466 AIKDDIH

-486 MIGRGMDYQV
+486 MIGRGMDYLV

-524 IALITEG
+524 IALITDG

-560 VVLLTKEELKDDFAQ
+560 VVLLTKEELKADFAQ
-575 SGEYHVIGL
+575 SDEYHVIGL
-584 PNLDDEYMPFP
+584 PNLDDEYMSFP
-595 EIAALQLYS
+595 EIVALQLYS

>member
-1 MIKCAARDAFAALD
+1 
-15 RKNEDINMCGI
+15 MCGI
-26 IGFIGHDALSRI
+26 IGFIGNDALNGI

-53 GLAVRGEA
+53 GFAIRRAGESL
-61 ETVPEIHK
+61 PEIHK

-82 KEDHFT
+82 KTGDYT

-109 HRVGNV
+109 HRVGKV

-129 SEEYEVEDELVSETD
+129 SEEYEVEDQLVSETD
-144 TEVVAALLNTFY
+144 TEVVAALLNKFY

-183 IPDTIYAVRNVSPI
+183 IPDTIYATRNVSPI
-197 VVAKKDDLTILASD
+197 VVAKNEELTILASD
-211 PAALYQY
+211 PAALYEY

-223 VLDEAC
+223 VLDEKC
-229 ILKAEKGAVSVVD
+229 ILKATKAQVSVVD
-242 FNGNEVE
+242 FNGQEVQ

-257 DASNTGKQGYPFYM
+257 DAGNTGKQGYAYYM

-278 PEALKKILSTYVIDN
+278 PEALKRILTNYLVDGSID
-293 DIELGYDGAVDKALT
+293 LGYEGAVDKMLT
-308 AFNRVC
+308 SFNRVC

-323 AGMMGANLF
+323 AGMMGAHLF
-332 KKWLGIPVEV
+332 RKWLGIPVET

-352 TVLDKDTLFIAVS
+352 TVLDKGTLFIAVS

-372 TMEALKKAKNE
+372 TMEALKKAKKE
-383 GACCLAILNVR
+383 GAACLAVLNVR

-400 TADYTLYTDAG
+400 IADYTLYTDAG

-422 TTQMMI
+422 TTQLMI
-428 FYLLTLRCASL
+428 FYLMVLRCASL
-439 RGKITGEYLEHA
+439 RGRMTEADLEHA

-458 PDAISQVI
+458 PDAITQVI
-466 AMKSEIR
+466 AIKDDIH

-486 MIGRGMDYQV
+486 MIGRGMDYLV

-524 IALITEG
+524 IALITDG

-560 VVLLTKEELKDDFAQ
+560 VVLLTKEELKADFAQ
-575 SGEYHVIGL
+575 SDEYHVIGL
-584 PNLDDEYMPFP
+584 PNLDDEYMSFP
-595 EIAALQLYS
+595 EIVALQLYS

>member
-1 MIKCAARDAFAALD
+1 
-15 RKNEDINMCGI
+15 MCGI
-26 IGFIGHDALSRI
+26 IGFIGNDALNGI

-53 GLAVRGEA
+53 GFAIRRAGESQ
-61 ETVPEIHK
+61 PEIHK

-82 KEDHFT
+82 KTGDYT

-109 HRVGNV
+109 HRVGKV

-129 SEEYEVEDELVSETD
+129 SEEYEVEDQLVSETD
-144 TEVVAALLNTFY
+144 TEVVAALLNKFY

-183 IPDTIYAVRNVSPI
+183 IPDTIYATRNVSPI
-197 VVAKKDDLTILASD
+197 VVAKNEELTILASD
-211 PAALYQY
+211 PAALYEY

-223 VLDEAC
+223 VLDEKC
-229 ILKAEKGAVSVVD
+229 ILKATKAQVSVVD
-242 FNGNEVE
+242 FNGQEVQ

-257 DASNTGKQGYPFYM
+257 DAGNTGKQGYAYYM

-278 PEALKKILSTYVIDN
+278 PEALKRILTNYLVDGSID
-293 DIELGYDGAVDKALT
+293 LGYEGAVDKMLT
-308 AFNRVC
+308 SFNRVC

-323 AGMMGANLF
+323 AGMMGAHLF
-332 KKWLGIPVEV
+332 RKWLGIPVET

-372 TMEALKKAKNE
+372 TMEALKKAKKE
-383 GACCLAILNVR
+383 GAACLAVLNVR

-400 TADYTLYTDAG
+400 IADYTLYTDAG

-422 TTQMMI
+422 TTQLMI
-428 FYLLTLRCASL
+428 FYLLVLRCASL
-439 RGKITGEYLEHA
+439 RGRMTEADLEHA

-458 PDAISQVI
+458 PDAITPVI
-466 AMKSEIR
+466 AIKDDIH

-486 MIGRGMDYQV
+486 MIGRGMDYLV

-524 IALITEG
+524 IALITDG

-560 VVLLTKEELKDDFAQ
+560 VVLLTKEELKADFAQ
-575 SGEYHVIGL
+575 SDEYHVIGL
-584 PNLDDEYMPFP
+584 PNLDDEYMSFP
-595 EIAALQLYS
+595 EIVALQLYS

>member
-1 MIKCAARDAFAALD
+1 
-15 RKNEDINMCGI
+15 MCGI
-26 IGFIGHDALSRI
+26 IGFIGNDALNGI

-53 GLAVRGEA
+53 GFAIRRAGESQ
-61 ETVPEIHK
+61 PEIHK

-82 KEDHFT
+82 KTGDYT

-109 HRVGNV
+109 HRVGKV

-129 SEEYEVEDELVSETD
+129 SEEYEVEDQLVSETD
-144 TEVVAALLNTFY
+144 TEVVAALLNKFY

-183 IPDTIYAVRNVSPI
+183 IPDTIYATRNVSPI
-197 VVAKKDDLTILASD
+197 VVAKNEELTILASD
-211 PAALYQY
+211 PAALYEY

-223 VLDEAC
+223 VLDEKC
-229 ILKAEKGAVSVVD
+229 ILKATKAQVSVVD
-242 FNGNEVE
+242 FNGQEVQ

-257 DASNTGKQGYPFYM
+257 DAGNTGKQGYAYYM

-278 PEALKKILSTYVIDN
+278 PEALKRILTNYLVDGSID
-293 DIELGYDGAVDKALT
+293 LGYEGAVDKMLT
-308 AFNRVC
+308 SFNRVC

-323 AGMMGANLF
+323 AGMMGAHLF
-332 KKWLGIPVEV
+332 RKWLGIPVET

-352 TVLDKDTLFIAVS
+352 TILDKDTLFIAVS

-372 TMEALKKAKNE
+372 TMEALKKAKKE
-383 GACCLAILNVR
+383 GAACLAVLNVR

-400 TADYTLYTDAG
+400 IADYTLYTDAG

-422 TTQMMI
+422 TTQLMI
-428 FYLLTLRCASL
+428 FYLMVLRCASL
-439 RGKITGEYLEHA
+439 RGRMTEADLEHA

-458 PDAISQVI
+458 PDAITQVI
-466 AMKSEIR
+466 AIKDDIH

-486 MIGRGMDYQV
+486 MIGRGMDYLV

-524 IALITEG
+524 IALITDG

-560 VVLLTKEELKDDFAQ
+560 VVLLTKEELKADFAQ
-575 SGEYHVIGL
+575 SDEYHVIGL
-584 PNLDDEYMPFP
+584 PNLDDEYMSFP
-595 EIAALQLYS
+595 EIVALQLYS

>member
-1 MIKCAARDAFAALD
+1 
-15 RKNEDINMCGI
+15 MCGI
-26 IGFIGHDALSRI
+26 IGFIGNDALNGI

-53 GLAVRGEA
+53 GFAIRRAGESQ
-61 ETVPEIHK
+61 PEIHK

-82 KEDHFT
+82 KTGDYT

-109 HRVGNV
+109 HRVGKV

-129 SEEYEVEDELVSETD
+129 SEEYEVEDQLVSETD
-144 TEVVAALLNTFY
+144 TEVVAALLNKFY

-183 IPDTIYAVRNVSPI
+183 IPDTIYATRNVSPI
-197 VVAKKDDLTILASD
+197 VVAKNEELTILASD
-211 PAALYQY
+211 PAALYEY

-223 VLDEAC
+223 VLDEKC
-229 ILKAEKGAVSVVD
+229 ILKATKAQVSVVD
-242 FNGNEVE
+242 FNGQEVQ

-257 DASNTGKQGYPFYM
+257 DAGNTGKQGYAYYM

-278 PEALKKILSTYVIDN
+278 PEALKRILTNYLVDGSID
-293 DIELGYDGAVDKALT
+293 LGYEGAVDKMLT
-308 AFNRVC
+308 SFNRVC
-314 IVACGTALH
+314 VVACGTALH
-323 AGMMGANLF
+323 AGMMGAHLF
-332 KKWLGIPVEV
+332 RKWLGIPVET

-372 TMEALKKAKNE
+372 TMEALKKAKKE
-383 GACCLAILNVR
+383 GAACLAVLNVR

-400 TADYTLYTDAG
+400 IADYTLYTDAG

-422 TTQMMI
+422 TTQLMI
-428 FYLLTLRCASL
+428 FYLLVLRCASL
-439 RGKITGEYLEHA
+439 RGRMTEADLEHA

-458 PDAISQVI
+458 PDAITQVI
-466 AMKSEIR
+466 AIKDDIH

-486 MIGRGMDYQV
+486 MIGRGMDYLV

-524 IALITEG
+524 IALITDG

-560 VVLLTKEELKDDFAQ
+560 VVLLTKEELKADFAQ
-575 SGEYHVIGL
+575 SDEYHVIGL
-584 PNLDDEYMPFP
+584 PNLDDEYMSFP
-595 EIAALQLYS
+595 EIVALQLYS

>member
-1 MIKCAARDAFAALD
+1 
-15 RKNEDINMCGI
+15 MCGI
-26 IGFIGHDALSRI
+26 IGFIGNDALNGI

-53 GLAVRGEA
+53 GFAIRRAGESL
-61 ETVPEIHK
+61 PEIHK

-82 KEDHFT
+82 KTGDYT

-109 HRVGNV
+109 HRVGKV

-129 SEEYEVEDELVSETD
+129 SEEYEVEDQLVSETD
-144 TEVVAALLNTFY
+144 TEVVAALLNKFY

-183 IPDTIYAVRNVSPI
+183 IPDTIYATRNVSPI
-197 VVAKKDDLTILASD
+197 VVAKNEELTILASD
-211 PAALYQY
+211 PAALYEY

-223 VLDEAC
+223 VLDEKC
-229 ILKAEKGAVSVVD
+229 ILKATKAQVSVVD
-242 FNGNEVE
+242 FNGQEVQ

-257 DASNTGKQGYPFYM
+257 DAGNTGKQGYAYYM

-278 PEALKKILSTYVIDN
+278 PEALKRILTNYLVDGSID
-293 DIELGYDGAVDKALT
+293 LGYEGAVDNMLT
-308 AFNRVC
+308 SFNRVC

-323 AGMMGANLF
+323 AGMMGAHLF
-332 KKWLGIPVEV
+332 RKWLGIPVET

-372 TMEALKKAKNE
+372 TMEALKKAKKE
-383 GACCLAILNVR
+383 GAACLAVLNVR

-400 TADYTLYTDAG
+400 IADYTLYTDAG

-422 TTQMMI
+422 TTQLMI
-428 FYLLTLRCASL
+428 FYLLVLRCASL
-439 RGKITGEYLEHA
+439 RGRMTEADLEHA

-458 PDAISQVI
+458 PDAITQVI
-466 AMKSEIR
+466 AIKDDIH

-486 MIGRGMDYQV
+486 MIGRGMDYLV

-524 IALITEG
+524 IALITDG

-560 VVLLTKEELKDDFAQ
+560 VVLLTKEELKADFAQ
-575 SGEYHVIGL
+575 SDEYHVIGL
-584 PNLDDEYMPFP
+584 PNLDDEYMSFP
-595 EIAALQLYS
+595 EIVALQLYS

>member
-1 MIKCAARDAFAALD
+1 
-15 RKNEDINMCGI
+15 MCGI
-26 IGFIGHDALSRI
+26 IGFIGNDALNGI

-53 GLAVRGEA
+53 GFAIRRAGESQ
-61 ETVPEIHK
+61 PEIHK

-82 KEDHFT
+82 KTGDYT

-109 HRVGNV
+109 HRVGKV

-129 SEEYEVEDELVSETD
+129 SEEYEEEDQLVSETD
-144 TEVVAALLNTFY
+144 TEVVAALLNKFY

-183 IPDTIYAVRNVSPI
+183 IPDTIYATRNVSPI
-197 VVAKKDDLTILASD
+197 VVAKNEELTILASD
-211 PAALYQY
+211 PAALYEY

-223 VLDEAC
+223 VLDEKC
-229 ILKAEKGAVSVVD
+229 ILKATKAQVSVVD
-242 FNGNEVE
+242 FNGQEVQ

-257 DASNTGKQGYPFYM
+257 DAGNTGKQGYAYYM

-278 PEALKKILSTYVIDN
+278 PEALKRILTNYLVDGSID
-293 DIELGYDGAVDKALT
+293 LGYEGAVDKMLT
-308 AFNRVC
+308 SFNRVC

-323 AGMMGANLF
+323 AGMMGAHLF
-332 KKWLGIPVEV
+332 RKWLGIPVET

-372 TMEALKKAKNE
+372 TMEALKKAKKE
-383 GACCLAILNVR
+383 GAACLAVLNVR

-400 TADYTLYTDAG
+400 IADYTLYTDAG

-422 TTQMMI
+422 TTQLMI
-428 FYLLTLRCASL
+428 FYLLVLRCASL
-439 RGKITGEYLEHA
+439 RGRMTEADLEHA

-458 PDAISQVI
+458 PDAITQVI
-466 AMKSEIR
+466 AIKDDIH

-486 MIGRGMDYQV
+486 MIGRGMDYLV

-524 IALITEG
+524 IALITDG

-560 VVLLTKEELKDDFAQ
+560 VVLLTKEELKADFAQ
-575 SGEYHVIGL
+575 SDEYHVIGL
-584 PNLDDEYMPFP
+584 PNLDDEYMSFP
-595 EIAALQLYS
+595 EIVALQLYS

>member
-1 MIKCAARDAFAALD
+1 
-15 RKNEDINMCGI
+15 MCGI
-26 IGFIGHDALSRI
+26 IGFIGNDALNGI

-53 GLAVRGEA
+53 GFAIRRAGESL
-61 ETVPEIHK
+61 PEIHK
-69 CQGRVKDLREISP
+69 CRGRVKDLREISP
-82 KEDHFT
+82 KTGDYT

-109 HRVGNV
+109 HRVGKV

-129 SEEYEVEDELVSETD
+129 SEEYEVEDQLVSETD
-144 TEVVAALLNTFY
+144 TEVVAALLNKFY

-183 IPDTIYAVRNVSPI
+183 IPDTIYATRNVSPI
-197 VVAKKDDLTILASD
+197 VVAKNEELTILASD
-211 PAALYQY
+211 PAALYEY

-223 VLDEAC
+223 VLDEKC
-229 ILKAEKGAVSVVD
+229 ILKATKAQVSVVD
-242 FNGNEVE
+242 FNGQEVQ

-257 DASNTGKQGYPFYM
+257 DAGNTGKQGYAYYM

-278 PEALKKILSTYVIDN
+278 PEALKRILTNYLVDGSID
-293 DIELGYDGAVDKALT
+293 LGYEGAVDKMLT
-308 AFNRVC
+308 SFNRVC

-323 AGMMGANLF
+323 AGMMGAHLF
-332 KKWLGIPVEV
+332 RKWLGIPVET

-372 TMEALKKAKNE
+372 TMEALKKAKKE
-383 GACCLAILNVR
+383 GAACLAVLNVR

-400 TADYTLYTDAG
+400 IADYTLYTDAG

-422 TTQMMI
+422 TTQLMI
-428 FYLLTLRCASL
+428 FYLLVLRCASL
-439 RGKITGEYLEHA
+439 RGRMTEADLEHA

-458 PDAISQVI
+458 PDAITQVI
-466 AMKSEIR
+466 AIKDDIH

-486 MIGRGMDYQV
+486 MIGRGMDYLV

-524 IALITEG
+524 IALITDG

-560 VVLLTKEELKDDFAQ
+560 VVLLTKEELKADFAQ
-575 SGEYHVIGL
+575 SDEYHVIGL
-584 PNLDDEYMPFP
+584 PNLDDEYMSFP
-595 EIAALQLYS
+595 EIVALQLYS

>member
-1 MIKCAARDAFAALD
+1 
-15 RKNEDINMCGI
+15 MCGI
-26 IGFIGHDALSRI
+26 IGFIGNDALNGI

-53 GLAVRGEA
+53 GFAIRRAGESQ
-61 ETVPEIHK
+61 PEIHK

-82 KEDHFT
+82 KTGDYT

-109 HRVGNV
+109 HRVGKV

-129 SEEYEVEDELVSETD
+129 SEEYEVEDQLVSETD
-144 TEVVAALLNTFY
+144 TEVVAALLNKFY

-183 IPDTIYAVRNVSPI
+183 IPDTIYATRNVSPI
-197 VVAKKDDLTILASD
+197 VVAKNEELTILASD
-211 PAALYQY
+211 PAALYEY

-223 VLDEAC
+223 VLDEKC
-229 ILKAEKGAVSVVD
+229 ILKATKAQVSVVD
-242 FNGNEVE
+242 FNGQEVQ
-249 PKMQVVDW
+249 PKLQVVDW
-257 DASNTGKQGYPFYM
+257 DAGNTGKQGYAYYM

-278 PEALKKILSTYVIDN
+278 PEALKRILTNYLVDGSID
-293 DIELGYDGAVDKALT
+293 LGYEGAVDKMLT
-308 AFNRVC
+308 SFNRVC

-323 AGMMGANLF
+323 AGMMGAHLF
-332 KKWLGIPVEV
+332 RKWLGIPVET

-372 TMEALKKAKNE
+372 TMEALKKAKKE
-383 GACCLAILNVR
+383 GAACLAVLNVR

-400 TADYTLYTDAG
+400 IADYTLYTDAG

-422 TTQMMI
+422 TTQLMI
-428 FYLLTLRCASL
+428 FYLLVLRCASL
-439 RGKITGEYLEHA
+439 RGRMTEADLEHA

-458 PDAISQVI
+458 PDAITQVI
-466 AMKSEIR
+466 AIKDDIH

-486 MIGRGMDYQV
+486 MIGRGMDYLV

-524 IALITEG
+524 IALITDG

-560 VVLLTKEELKDDFAQ
+560 VVLLTKEELKADFAQ
-575 SGEYHVIGL
+575 SDEYHVIGL
-584 PNLDDEYMPFP
+584 PNLDDEYMSFP
-595 EIAALQLYS
+595 EIVALQLYS

>member
-1 MIKCAARDAFAALD
+1 M
-15 RKNEDINMCGI
+15 
-26 IGFIGHDALSRI
+26 
-38 LNGLEL
+38 
-44 LEYRGYDSA
+44 
-53 GLAVRGEA
+53 
-61 ETVPEIHK
+61 
-69 CQGRVKDLREISP
+69 
-82 KEDHFT
+82 
-88 CGIGHTRW
+88 
-96 ATHGGVSDTNAHP
+96 
-109 HRVGNV
+109 
-115 TLVHNGIVENYKEL
+115 
-129 SEEYEVEDELVSETD
+129 
-144 TEVVAALLNTFY
+144 LLNKFY

-183 IPDTIYAVRNVSPI
+183 IPDTIYATRNVSPI
-197 VVAKKDDLTILASD
+197 VVAKNEELTILASD
-211 PAALYQY
+211 PAALYEY

-223 VLDEAC
+223 VLDEKC
-229 ILKAEKGAVSVVD
+229 ILKATKAQVSVVD
-242 FNGNEVE
+242 FNGQEVQ

-257 DASNTGKQGYPFYM
+257 DAGNTGKQGYAYYM

-278 PEALKKILSTYVIDN
+278 PEALKRILTNYLVDGSID
-293 DIELGYDGAVDKALT
+293 LGYEGAVDKMLT
-308 AFNRVC
+308 SFNRVC

-323 AGMMGANLF
+323 AGMMGAHLF
-332 KKWLGIPVEV
+332 RKWLGIPVET

-352 TVLDKDTLFIAVS
+352 TVLDKGTLFIAVS

-372 TMEALKKAKNE
+372 TMEALKKAKKE
-383 GACCLAILNVR
+383 GAACLAVLNVR

-400 TADYTLYTDAG
+400 IADYTLYTDAG

-422 TTQMMI
+422 TTQLMI
-428 FYLLTLRCASL
+428 FYLLVLRCASL
-439 RGKITGEYLEHA
+439 RGRMTEADLEHA

-458 PDAISQVI
+458 PDAITQVI
-466 AMKSEIR
+466 ALKDDIH

-486 MIGRGMDYQV
+486 MIGRGMDYLV

-524 IALITEG
+524 IALITDG

-560 VVLLTKEELKDDFAQ
+560 VVLLTKEELKADFAQ

-584 PNLDDEYMPFP
+584 PNLDDEYMSFP
-595 EIAALQLYS
+595 EIVALQLYS

>member
-1 MIKCAARDAFAALD
+1 
-15 RKNEDINMCGI
+15 MCGI
-26 IGFIGHDALSRI
+26 IGFIGNDALNGI

-53 GLAVRGEA
+53 GFAIRRAGESL
-61 ETVPEIHK
+61 PEIHK

-82 KEDHFT
+82 KTGDYT

-109 HRVGNV
+109 HRVGKV

-129 SEEYEVEDELVSETD
+129 SEEYEVEDQLVSETD
-144 TEVVAALLNTFY
+144 TEVVAALLNKFY

-183 IPDTIYAVRNVSPI
+183 IPDTIYATRNVSPI
-197 VVAKKDDLTILASD
+197 VVAKNEELTILASD
-211 PAALYQY
+211 PAALYEY

-223 VLDEAC
+223 VLDEKC
-229 ILKAEKGAVSVVD
+229 ILKATKAQVSVVD
-242 FNGNEVE
+242 FNGQEVQ

-257 DASNTGKQGYPFYM
+257 DAGNTGKQGYAYYM

-278 PEALKKILSTYVIDN
+278 PEALKRILTNYLVDGSID
-293 DIELGYDGAVDKALT
+293 LGYEGAVDKMLT
-308 AFNRVC
+308 SFNRVC

-323 AGMMGANLF
+323 AGMMGAHLF
-332 KKWLGIPVEV
+332 RKWLGIPVET

-372 TMEALKKAKNE
+372 TMEALKKAKKE
-383 GACCLAILNVR
+383 GTACLAVLNVR

-400 TADYTLYTDAG
+400 IADYTLYTDAG

-422 TTQMMI
+422 TTQLMI
-428 FYLLTLRCASL
+428 FYLLVLRCASL
-439 RGKITGEYLEHA
+439 RGRMTEADLEHA

-458 PDAISQVI
+458 PDAITQVI
-466 AMKSEIR
+466 AIKDDIH

-486 MIGRGMDYQV
+486 MIGRGMDYLV

-524 IALITEG
+524 IALITDG

-560 VVLLTKEELKDDFAQ
+560 VVLLTKEELKADFAQ
-575 SGEYHVIGL
+575 SDEYHVIGL
-584 PNLDDEYMPFP
+584 PNLDDEYMSFP
-595 EIAALQLYS
+595 EIVALQLYS

>member
-1 MIKCAARDAFAALD
+1 
-15 RKNEDINMCGI
+15 MCGI
-26 IGFIGHDALSRI
+26 IGFIGNDALNGI

-53 GLAVRGEA
+53 GFAIRRAGESL
-61 ETVPEIHK
+61 PEIHK

-82 KEDHFT
+82 KTGDYT

-109 HRVGNV
+109 HRVGKV

-129 SEEYEVEDELVSETD
+129 SEEYEVEDQLVSETD
-144 TEVVAALLNTFY
+144 TEVVAALLNKFY

-183 IPDTIYAVRNVSPI
+183 IPDTIYATRNVSPI
-197 VVAKKDDLTILASD
+197 VVAKNEELTILASD
-211 PAALYQY
+211 PAALYEY

-223 VLDEAC
+223 VLDEKC
-229 ILKAEKGAVSVVD
+229 ILKATKAQVSVVD
-242 FNGNEVE
+242 FNGQEVQ

-257 DASNTGKQGYPFYM
+257 DAGNTGKQGYAYYM

-278 PEALKKILSTYVIDN
+278 PEALKRILTNYLVDGSID
-293 DIELGYDGAVDKALT
+293 LGYEGAVDKMLT
-308 AFNRVC
+308 SFNRVC

-323 AGMMGANLF
+323 AGMMGAHLF
-332 KKWLGIPVEV
+332 RKWLGIPVET

-372 TMEALKKAKNE
+372 TMEALKKAKKE
-383 GACCLAILNVR
+383 GAVCLAVLNVR

-400 TADYTLYTDAG
+400 IADYTLYTDAG

-422 TTQMMI
+422 TTQLMI
-428 FYLLTLRCASL
+428 FYLLVLRCASL
-439 RGKITGEYLEHA
+439 RGRMTEADLEHA

-458 PDAISQVI
+458 PDAITQVI
-466 AMKSEIR
+466 AIKDDIH

-486 MIGRGMDYQV
+486 MIGRGMDYLV

-524 IALITEG
+524 IALITDG

-560 VVLLTKEELKDDFAQ
+560 VVLLTKEELKADFAQ
-575 SGEYHVIGL
+575 SDEYHVIGL
-584 PNLDDEYMPFP
+584 PNLDDEYMSFP
-595 EIAALQLYS
+595 EIVALQLYS

>member
-1 MIKCAARDAFAALD
+1 
-15 RKNEDINMCGI
+15 MCGI
-26 IGFIGHDALSRI
+26 IGFIGNDALNGI

-53 GLAVRGEA
+53 GFAIRRAGESQ
-61 ETVPEIHK
+61 PEIHK

-82 KEDHFT
+82 KTGDYT

-109 HRVGNV
+109 HRVGKV
-115 TLVHNGIVENYKEL
+115 TLVHNGIVENYKDL
-129 SEEYEVEDELVSETD
+129 SEEYEVEDQLVSETD
-144 TEVVAALLNTFY
+144 TEVVAALLNKFY

-183 IPDTIYAVRNVSPI
+183 IPDTIYATRNVSPI
-197 VVAKKDDLTILASD
+197 VVAKNEELTILASD
-211 PAALYQY
+211 PAALYEY

-223 VLDEAC
+223 VLDEKC
-229 ILKAEKGAVSVVD
+229 ILKATKAQVSVVD
-242 FNGNEVE
+242 FNGQEVQ

-257 DASNTGKQGYPFYM
+257 DAGNTGKQGYAYYM

-278 PEALKKILSTYVIDN
+278 PEALKRILTNYLVDGSID
-293 DIELGYDGAVDKALT
+293 LGYEGAVDKMLT
-308 AFNRVC
+308 SFNRVC

-323 AGMMGANLF
+323 AGMMGAHLF
-332 KKWLGIPVEV
+332 RKWLGIPVET

-372 TMEALKKAKNE
+372 TMEALKKAKKE
-383 GACCLAILNVR
+383 GAACLAVLNVR

-400 TADYTLYTDAG
+400 IADYTLYTDAG

-422 TTQMMI
+422 TTQLMI
-428 FYLLTLRCASL
+428 FYLLVLRCASL
-439 RGKITGEYLEHA
+439 RGRMTEADLEHA

-458 PDAISQVI
+458 PDAITQII
-466 AMKSEIR
+466 AIKDDIH

-486 MIGRGMDYQV
+486 MIGRGMDYLV

-524 IALITEG
+524 IALITDG

-560 VVLLTKEELKDDFAQ
+560 VVLLTKEELKADFAQ
-575 SGEYHVIGL
+575 SDEYHVIGL
-584 PNLDDEYMPFP
+584 PNLDDEYMSFP
-595 EIAALQLYS
+595 EIVALQLYS

>member
-1 MIKCAARDAFAALD
+1 
-15 RKNEDINMCGI
+15 MCGI
-26 IGFIGHDALSRI
+26 IGFIGNDALNGI

-53 GLAVRGEA
+53 GFAIRRAGESL
-61 ETVPEIHK
+61 PEIHK

-82 KEDHFT
+82 KTGDYT

-109 HRVGNV
+109 HRVGKV

-129 SEEYEVEDELVSETD
+129 SEEYEVEDQLVSETD
-144 TEVVAALLNTFY
+144 TEVVAALLNKFY

-183 IPDTIYAVRNVSPI
+183 IPDTIYATRNVSPI
-197 VVAKKDDLTILASD
+197 VVAKNEELTILASD
-211 PAALYQY
+211 PAALYEY

-223 VLDEAC
+223 VLDEKC
-229 ILKAEKGAVSVVD
+229 ILKATKAQVSVVD
-242 FNGNEVE
+242 FNGQEVQ

-257 DASNTGKQGYPFYM
+257 DAGNTGKQGYAYYM

-278 PEALKKILSTYVIDN
+278 PEALKRILTNYLVDGSID
-293 DIELGYDGAVDKALT
+293 LGYEGAVDKMLT
-308 AFNRVC
+308 SFNRVC

-323 AGMMGANLF
+323 AGMMGAHLF
-332 KKWLGIPVEV
+332 RKWLGIPVET

-352 TVLDKDTLFIAVS
+352 TILDKDTLFIAVS

-372 TMEALKKAKNE
+372 TMEALKKAKKE
-383 GACCLAILNVR
+383 GAACLAVLNVR

-400 TADYTLYTDAG
+400 IADYTLYTDAG

-422 TTQMMI
+422 TTQLMI
-428 FYLLTLRCASL
+428 FYLLVLRCASL
-439 RGKITGEYLEHA
+439 RGRMTEADLEHA

-458 PDAISQVI
+458 PDAITQVI
-466 AMKSEIR
+466 AIKDDIH

-486 MIGRGMDYQV
+486 MIGRGMDYLV

-524 IALITEG
+524 IALITDG

-560 VVLLTKEELKDDFAQ
+560 VVLLTKEELKADFAQ
-575 SGEYHVIGL
+575 SDEYHVIGL
-584 PNLDDEYMPFP
+584 PNLDDEYMSFP
-595 EIAALQLYS
+595 EIVALQLYS